1 MKSLHSKSL
10 CYKFSK
16 SLGCFF
22 APNPY
27 VTSPCSMAATALR
40 QGPVQRSQ
48 VLGIDALRVVAEDL
62 NPGALRRVARAH
74 GEPETAREVTDGQQ
88 NDEHLL
94 VW

>member
-1 MKSLHSKSL
+1 
-10 CYKFSK
+10 
-16 SLGCFF
+16 
-22 APNPY
+22 
-27 VTSPCSMAATALR
+27 MAATALR

-94 VW
+94 VWWSCWSISMVISIYIYTYTYI

>member
-1 MKSLHSKSL
+1 
-10 CYKFSK
+10 
-16 SLGCFF
+16 
-22 APNPY
+22 
-27 VTSPCSMAATALR
+27 MAATALR

-62 NPGALRRVARAH
+62 DPGALRRVARAH

-94 VW
+94 SGSGDPADLYLWLSIFYIYIYTYI